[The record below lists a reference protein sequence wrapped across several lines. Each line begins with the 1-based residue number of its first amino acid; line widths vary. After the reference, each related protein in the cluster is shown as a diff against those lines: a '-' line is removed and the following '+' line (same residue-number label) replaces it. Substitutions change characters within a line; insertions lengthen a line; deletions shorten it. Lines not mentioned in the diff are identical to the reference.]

1 MKYKIDINIVK
12 TAVEILNPGQVP
24 VLACDQPLYSLAKQI
39 QWTWPDSHGE
49 KQFVIMFGGLHIE
62 MATLKVLGNLLED
75 SGWTGA
81 LTQAC
86 VAGPGTADSFL
97 KAVHVTRTRRA
108 HQVTASSLYLL
119 LQKAYAKY
127 REEAEGEVISMEE
140 WRTDRAAACPH
151 FKFWS
156 IILQLELTLMI
167 YVRAIRKGNFELYI
181 ESLTK
186 IVPWFFALD
195 HTHYSRWVPVHLRDM
210 VSLKECHPSVYEE
223 FMKGNFTVK
232 KSKHAFSAI
241 AIDHAHEQNN
251 ASVKGDGGAVGLT
264 ENPSVL

>member
-1 MKYKIDINIVK
+1 MSPFQ
-12 TAVEILNPGQVP
+12 ILEH
-24 VLACDQPLYSLAKQI
+24 YSAAGMTLI
-39 QWTWPDSHGE
+39 CESH
-49 KQFVIMFGGLHIE
+49 
-62 MATLKVLGNLLED
+62 
-75 SGWTGA
+75 
-81 LTQAC
+81 
-86 VAGPGTADSFL
+86 
-97 KAVHVTRTRRA
+97 
-108 HQVTASSLYLL
+108 
-119 LQKAYAKY
+119 
-127 REEAEGEVISMEE
+127 
-140 WRTDRAAACPH
+140 
-151 FKFWS
+151 
-156 IILQLELTLMI
+156 
-167 YVRAIRKGNFELYI
+167 KGNFELYI

-210 VSLKECHPSVYEE
+210 VSARSDPSVYEE